1 MDKQNHNQINIIQ
14 GNMASHLPLS
24 IFLEPAYHT
33 TFSASHIM
41 CEALAPYVRS
51 INTTREDHPHK
62 DRKAMKRCIF
72 EYKTKITSV
81 LL

>member
-14 GNMASHLPLS
+14 GNIASHLPHS
-24 IFLEPAYHT
+24 ILFYTTYHT

-51 INTTREDHPHK
+51 INTTRADHPHK